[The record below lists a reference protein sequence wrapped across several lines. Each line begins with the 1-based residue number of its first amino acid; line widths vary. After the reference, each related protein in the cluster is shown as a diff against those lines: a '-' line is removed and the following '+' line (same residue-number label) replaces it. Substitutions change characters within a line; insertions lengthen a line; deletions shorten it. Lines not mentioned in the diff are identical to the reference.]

1 MGVVIKYVPAGSNTT
16 CGCAALA
23 TAPAAAMAELMA
35 PEASVVPVPYVAASM
50 VVKTFEY
57 EGMPPGTPGAQIVTR
72 SRGTR
77 PVESVL
83 EGIETTTWAVSPLVG
98 SLMLVAVTWK
108 VPAAPGAVYRPCV
121 SIDPPPTS
129 PTEKD

>member
-35 PEASVVPVPYVAASM
+35 PEASVVPVPYVEASM
-50 VVKTFEY
+50 VVKMFEY
-57 EGMPPGTPGAQIVTR
+57 QGMPPGTPGFQTVTR
-72 SRGTR
+72 SWGMR

-83 EGIETTTWAVSPLVG
+83 DDAETTTWAVSLCEM
-98 SLMLVAVTWK
+98 SATLVAT
-108 VPAAPGAVYRPCV
+108 
-121 SIDPPPTS
+121 
-129 PTEKD
+129 